1 MSGFRGKEIVD
12 AHVRK
17 YCIFFL
23 SPRIQLIRSSQRHHD
38 SLVTSTERVVKS

>member
-17 YCIFFL
+17 YCFFFK
-23 SPRIQLIRSSQRHHD
+23 SSNPVDRIVTEASRLISD
-38 SLVTSTERVVKS
+38 A